1 MPRMVA
7 EIKNFGVGI
16 VATPDSKDIPT
27 DASDYSL
34 NIEPVSSN
42 GMIKG
47 RKVDNYA
54 KALGG
59 FEGTSTGVSSVSKTI
74 IQKLPTN

>member
-1 MPRMVA
+1 MVA

-34 NIEPVSSN
+34 NVEPVSSN

-47 RKVDNYA
+47 RKTDNYA
-54 KALGG
+54 KSLGG
-59 FEGTSTGVSSVSKTI
+59 FDGTSTGVSSVSKTI
-74 IQKLPTN
+74 IQRLPTN